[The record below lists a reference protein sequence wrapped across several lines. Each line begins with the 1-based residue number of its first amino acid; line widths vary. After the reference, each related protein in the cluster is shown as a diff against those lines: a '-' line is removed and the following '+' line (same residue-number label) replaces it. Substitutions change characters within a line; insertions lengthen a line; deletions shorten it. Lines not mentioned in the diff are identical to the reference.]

1 MILVTGGTGRIG
13 NVLVKELNKKYSKV
27 KVLIRAKS
35 DLKPLNGFS
44 CEYVYGDVLDK
55 DSLERAVKDVDT
67 IFHLAGIISISTH
80 DEELTLNTNIQGTK
94 NIVDIAVE
102 HDIPL
107 IYTSSIHAINAPED
121 GSLISEQTKLATD
134 YATKR
139 GIYDYSKATAT
150 QYILDNMRNHGLK
163 AIIIHPTGVSGPN
176 DYRPSFFGMG
186 LISLVKS
193 GIKSTISGCYDYVD
207 VRDVVSAMLKA
218 YELKKYGERYILSG
232 EILSMKD
239 FAEYLKDFTNIK
251 VKTNLIDKATSL
263 FLGSI
268 LAFFNKK
275 SQITPYSVKTLHSN
289 CHISHE
295 KATQELGYHPRPIK
309 ESIRD
314 QYIWFKENGYL
325 G

>member
-1 MILVTGGTGRIG
+1 MPR
-13 NVLVKELNKKYSKV
+13 KV
-27 KVLIRAKS
+27 
-35 DLKPLNGFS
+35 N
-44 CEYVYGDVLDK
+44 
-55 DSLERAVKDVDT
+55 
-67 IFHLAGIISISTH
+67 
-80 DEELTLNTNIQGTK
+80 
-94 NIVDIAVE
+94 
-102 HDIPL
+102 
-107 IYTSSIHAINAPED
+107 
-121 GSLISEQTKLATD
+121 
-134 YATKR
+134 
-139 GIYDYSKATAT
+139 
-150 QYILDNMRNHGLK
+150 RNHGLK

>member
-13 NVLVKELNKKYSKV
+13 NVLVKELNKKYGKV

>member
-1 MILVTGGTGRIG
+1 
-13 NVLVKELNKKYSKV
+13 VLVKELNKKYSKV